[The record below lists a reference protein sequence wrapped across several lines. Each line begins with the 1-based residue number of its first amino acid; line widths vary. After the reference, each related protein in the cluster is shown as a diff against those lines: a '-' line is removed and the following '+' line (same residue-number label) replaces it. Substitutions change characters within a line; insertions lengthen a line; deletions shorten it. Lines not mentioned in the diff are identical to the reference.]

1 MGLYFSGKF
10 LSARNRSKLGLS
22 DFIQNLSHEMYFRC
36 VLYERMYHI
45 KAYIWENFDSLVVGQ
60 NAVDCWAF
68 QMAISPLTLFDMFL
82 EDS

>member
-10 LSARNRSKLGLS
+10 LAARNRSKLGLS
-22 DFIQNLSHEMYFRC
+22 DFIQNLSHEMYFQC

-68 QMAISPLTLFDMFL
+68 QIAISPNH
-82 EDS
+82 